1 MYDVSHFHNGRR
13 GAARAAPLPP
23 GEGRGVKGQAQND
36 LAQGASAFVLDPRG
50 DGVPLPTGG
59 SSSILGSA
67 NSTHGEAW
75 QGRRR
80 SACRVAPSSAWQA
93 TRARAALP
101 CLAKPRNA
109 RRCVI
114 LAVRGWG
121 SLVGLATANQASL
134 RVGLVSC
141 LGPTCGR
148 DSYPNGTR
156 QLAGSAELG
165 AMRLAEYSP
174 VRPVAGAAQ
183 TNPR

>member
-1 MYDVSHFHNGRR
+1 MTFRTSTMEGEVQRR
-13 GAARAAPLPP
+13 AVPLPP
-23 GEGRGVKGQAQND
+23 GEGRGVKGPAQTD

-101 CLAKPRNA
+101 CLAKPRSA

-121 SLVGLATANQASL
+121 NPVGLATARTSL
-134 RVGLVSC
+134 RCGT
-141 LGPTCGR
+141 GFAAPTTAAGIVTRMGR
-148 DSYPNGTR
+148 DSL
-156 QLAGSAELG
+156 LARRS
-165 AMRLAEYSP
+165 LAL
-174 VRPVAGAAQ
+174 RA
-183 TNPR
+183 